1 MIFERRYSGRSV
13 TSCPSSRISPPSVRK
28 LPLMAPNSVDF
39 PAPFAPIIVMK
50 SPSGTL
56 SDSSCRARFSLTV
69 PGLKVLE
76 IFFSSSICLSLPFS
90 AFCAGEPAAAF

>member
-1 MIFERRYSGRSV
+1 
-13 TSCPSSRISPPSVRK
+13 
-28 LPLMAPNSVDF
+28 MAPNSVDF
-39 PAPFAPIIVMK
+39 PAPFAPMIVMK

-56 SDSSCRARFSLTV
+56 SDNSCRAHFSLTV

-90 AFCAGEPAAAF
+90 ASCAGEPAAVF